1 MEKETKIKMRHNPHT
16 MAIVHFHM
24 KKSRKN
30 TTPPFLTNEFL
41 RMKIRALP
49 LNGKRVGDF
58 MDRAYEV
65 FDLEQ
70 GNLDESSR
78 ICEALRLVGIRVE
91 LCCEEGD
98 PPTEFTVA
106 FPDRL
111 FKKHPEL
118 KPYAAQIDELIIRRK
133 GYNRDD

>member
-1 MEKETKIKMRHNPHT
+1 MAKAKSKKLPPHT
-16 MAIVHFHM
+16 PI
-24 KKSRKN
+24 
-30 TTPPFLTNEFL
+30 LTDEFL
-41 RMKIRALP
+41 RMKIRSLP

-65 FDLEQ
+65 FDLDQ
-70 GNLDESSR
+70 GDLDESSR
-78 ICEALRLVGIRVE
+78 VSEALRSLGIQME

-118 KPYAAQIDELIIRRK
+118 KPYAARIDELIIRRK
-133 GYNRDD
+133 GYNAED